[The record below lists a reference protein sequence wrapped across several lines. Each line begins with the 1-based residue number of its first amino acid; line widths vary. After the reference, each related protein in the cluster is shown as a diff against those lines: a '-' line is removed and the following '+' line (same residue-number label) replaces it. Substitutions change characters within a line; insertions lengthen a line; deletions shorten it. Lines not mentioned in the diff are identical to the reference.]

1 MGWVKKGQHSRT
13 NILSSIWCTHT
24 SKHLSTCLFL
34 RSEIFSFV
42 NLFVQCTTSK
52 QFFFF
57 NENENFN
64 ARKFVFSDVL
74 FFIFAGGF
82 CREKKSNKQPEWKD
96 TKQRAQ
102 LRRFQI
108 NDIINCDDNIRR
120 RWLLYFS
127 FVSCFNWKTVTL
139 EGKIFSAVNSF
150 LTASTKEIRQL
161 MVRVQKMYAKYNFL
175 FVFIVWSARLK
186 IL

>member
-1 MGWVKKGQHSRT
+1 MH
-13 NILSSIWCTHT
+13 THF
-24 SKHLSTCLFL
+24 KAL
-34 RSEIFSFV
+34 V
-42 NLFVQCTTSK
+42 NLSIFEIRDFFVCSMHNIKTV
-52 QFFFF
+52 FFF

-82 CREKKSNKQPEWKD
+82 CREKKVTSNQSEKI
-96 TKQRAQ
+96 RNSAQ